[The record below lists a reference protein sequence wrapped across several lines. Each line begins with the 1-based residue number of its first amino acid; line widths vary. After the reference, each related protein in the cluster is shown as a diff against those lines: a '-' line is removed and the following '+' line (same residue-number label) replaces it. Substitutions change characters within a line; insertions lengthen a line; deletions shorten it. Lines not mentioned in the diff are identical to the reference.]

1 MDTNIKV
8 DGVSEG
14 RVEAGKYNNDRLG
27 RTLDRLLAAER
38 NNLLAELSAQTIVVH
53 QLETQSIHNDSTSI
67 RFLGAYE
74 CADPKAVKMTHGY
87 HKDHRPD
94 CKQILFGLNVT
105 ADGHVP
111 LSYQTDDGNQA
122 DVAGLLHLRT

>member
-1 MDTNIKV
+1 
-8 DGVSEG
+8 
-14 RVEAGKYNNDRLG
+14 
-27 RTLDRLLAAER
+27 
-38 NNLLAELSAQTIVVH
+38 
-53 QLETQSIHNDSTSI
+53 LETQTNNDSTSI
-67 RFLGAYE
+67 RFFGAYE
-74 CADPKAVKMTHGY
+74 CADPKAAKMTHGY

-122 DVAGLLHLRT
+122 DVTTPIPNWQPLRELLEQEEFIDVADSKLCSEENLKTIAEHGGRLSKCPEF